1 MKIADI
7 RALRDR
13 ARRFRRALGGHL
25 EGSCCGLDITLAQCD
40 VILEIGGAHTTI
52 VELARILHLD
62 TSTLSRTVDALVEG
76 GLIARA
82 PDPSDRRY
90 NNLALTE
97 KGRRRYDELNA
108 IGDENARRLLAR
120 LDPEKRA
127 LAIEGFCLM
136 ADAIEQDC
144 CPPEGGRS

>member
-1 MKIADI
+1 MGTKEI
-7 RALRDR
+7 RAFRDR

-25 EGSCCGLDITLAQCD
+25 EGNCCGLDVTLAQCD
-40 VILEIGGAHTTI
+40 IILEIGGARTTI
-52 VELARILHLD
+52 VELARLLHLD

-90 NNLALTE
+90 NSLTLTE

-108 IGDENARRLLAR
+108 MGDENARRLLAR
-120 LDPEKRA
+120 MEPEKRA
-127 LAIEGFCLM
+127 LAVEGFCLM
-136 ADAIEQDC
+136 ADAIEQDS
-144 CPPEGGRS
+144 CPKEGERP

>member
-1 MKIADI
+1 MNTKEI
-7 RALRDR
+7 RAFRDR

-25 EGSCCGLDITLAQCD
+25 EGSCCGLDVTLAQCD
-40 VILEIGGAHTTI
+40 VILEIGGAHATS
-52 VELARILHLD
+52 VELARLLHLD

-76 GLIARA
+76 GLIVRA

-97 KGRRRYDELNA
+97 KGRTRYDELNVM
-108 IGDENARRLLAR
+108 GDENARRLLAR
-120 LDPEKRA
+120 MDPEKLT

-136 ADAIEQDC
+136 ADAIERDC
-144 CPPEGGRS
+144 CPQEGGR